1 MHLIPTDSKKGD
13 LSRFF
18 IDRCIGL
25 HLYSE
30 GTKTRNQGPM
40 TQWIYYLHLFLFS
53 LGIWSYQ
60 IHLQMMPSIKYQYA
74 DISSCSRIT
83 RGNPPRKSSSPI
95 RAAEYF
101 RPLHSLRVS
110 IQPRKSKRDSNAIS
124 SCWENWKL
132 LWQVLIVL
140 HCCVSTVFLSF
151 AFQFGQCCAF
161 SVNFSCAL
169 ILNLKFT
176 VA

>member
-74 DISSCSRIT
+74 DISSCGRIT

-101 RPLHSLRVS
+101 RPLHRFKSVDSAQKIETGLECDQWLLRKLKITVTGAHCATLLCEHS
-110 IQPRKSKRDSNAIS
+110 IS
-124 SCWENWKL
+124 
-132 LWQVLIVL
+132 
-140 HCCVSTVFLSF
+140 
-151 AFQFGQCCAF
+151 QFCF
-161 SVNFSCAL
+161 SVWPMLCL
-169 ILNLKFT
+169 
-176 VA
+176 